1 MAWRWV
7 LAAILATSSLSLLG
21 SAYDE
26 FTSDT
31 LINNVVQDPITSR
44 LYVGTVNAL
53 YQLDQ
58 SLHPEAHTRTGPEL
72 DNRQCTPPVTSCE
85 EAVETDNHNKLL
97 LIHPSKDTLIVCGSL
112 YRGICSLRNLSNVEQ
127 LLYFSDTK
135 GEKSYVASAEESV
148 SVVGVMSYYFNK
160 DKGNF
165 TVFLVAKGYG
175 SHDSTKLI
183 STRILQVHSD
193 WVLFESIIEASA
205 VQSNPFTLRYLHDF
219 RHVFKDEGF
228 VYFLFSR
235 TLGAQD
241 SGTKNFTFIS
251 RMCENDHNYYSYTE
265 LQLNCSA
272 GNKYNKVQAAYVTLP
287 GEALAKNMSSSG
299 WYGPVG
305 AQDKVSI
312 YFPPLTI

>member
-7 LAAILATSSLSLLG
+7 LAAILATSSLS
-21 SAYDE
+21 AFNE

-58 SLHPEAHTRTGPEL
+58 SLLPEARTRTGPEL

-97 LIHPSKDTLIVCGSL
+97 LIHPSKDILIVCGSL

-148 SVVGVMSYYFNK
+148 SVVGVMSYYFSK
-160 DKGNF
+160 DKENF
-165 TVFLVAKGYG
+165 TVFLVGG
-175 SHDSTKLI
+175 LT
-183 STRILQVHSD
+183 
-193 WVLFESIIEASA
+193 
-205 VQSNPFTLRYLHDF
+205 
-219 RHVFKDEGF
+219 
-228 VYFLFSR
+228 
-235 TLGAQD
+235 
-241 SGTKNFTFIS
+241 
-251 RMCENDHNYYSYTE
+251 
-265 LQLNCSA
+265 
-272 GNKYNKVQAAYVTLP
+272 
-287 GEALAKNMSSSG
+287 
-299 WYGPVG
+299 GP
-305 AQDKVSI
+305 
-312 YFPPLTI
+312 